1 MPDFDYRQKAWSAAL
16 IVLFFVAW
24 ELFCLMTGMSDLVLP
39 RPSQVFVT
47 LFEKFPILWPH
58 ILQTLATTMI
68 GFVLGV
74 GLGVVLG
81 AVIGVSKTAY
91 DTAYPL
97 LVGFSSIPKVA
108 VVPIFV
114 LWFGSGSVPAV
125 LTALS
130 ICFFP
135 IVVNIA
141 TGLAT
146 TEPELEDV
154 LKALGASKL
163 DILWNVGLPRTMP
176 FFFASLE
183 GRDLLRL
190 RRRGAVR
197 DRRLEPRHRQRH
209 DDRVLEFQRAAGVRR
224 PVRARRPRRRA
235 LRDLLRD
242 RGTRHRLGHPQ
253 ERPDRDMK
261 QDFVNRHPTQSRR
274 STMLARVS
282 AALLGVAL
290 FAGAASAQE
299 TTIKFTL
306 GWKTQGS
313 DAAFFYAKDNGF
325 FKEEGLNVVID
336 QGEGSGATVTRIMSG
351 AYDAGFGDVNAIIQ
365 NASTKPQDAPVMV
378 YMIWNQPPFA
388 IVTKK
393 TSGINTIK
401 DFEGHT
407 LGGAQGTPTTR
418 LLPVFAQKNKL
429 EGEKIKISNMAPNL
443 QEPMLIKGDID
454 AALVFNITSYFN
466 LVLNRQDPDKDYKWF
481 QFGDYGLDLYSNGVM
496 VSRKL
501 LASNPKAVAGLVRA
515 VNKGMI
521 AIAKD
526 QNAGMKAAVNYDNLI
541 NVEVEKRRLQYSF
554 DKLIVSPE
562 MKEIGVGDV
571 KDDRMAR
578 AIGIIVEGYQL
589 ARAPAPAEIFSRE
602 FLPPR
607 AERELVYTAN

>member
-1 MPDFDYRQKAWSAAL
+1 
-16 IVLFFVAW
+16 
-24 ELFCLMTGMSDLVLP
+24 
-39 RPSQVFVT
+39 
-47 LFEKFPILWPH
+47 
-58 ILQTLATTMI
+58 
-68 GFVLGV
+68 
-74 GLGVVLG
+74 
-81 AVIGVSKTAY
+81 
-91 DTAYPL
+91 
-97 LVGFSSIPKVA
+97 
-108 VVPIFV
+108 
-114 LWFGSGSVPAV
+114 
-125 LTALS
+125 
-130 ICFFP
+130 
-135 IVVNIA
+135 
-141 TGLAT
+141 
-146 TEPELEDV
+146 
-154 LKALGASKL
+154 
-163 DILWNVGLPRTMP
+163 
-176 FFFASLE
+176 
-183 GRDLLRL
+183 
-190 RRRGAVR
+190 
-197 DRRLEPRHRQRH
+197 
-209 DDRVLEFQRAAGVRR
+209 
-224 PVRARRPRRRA
+224 
-235 LRDLLRD
+235 
-242 RGTRHRLGHPQ
+242 
-253 ERPDRDMK
+253 
-261 QDFVNRHPTQSRR
+261 
-274 STMLARVS
+274 MLARVS

-290 FAGAASAQE
+290 FAGTACAQE

-313 DAAFFYAKDNGF
+313 DAAFFYAKDNGY

-393 TSGINTIK
+393 TSGIDTIK

-589 ARAPAPAEIFSRE
+589 ARVPTPAEIFSRE